1 MGLWLGGSCMQQ
13 ITALRAEWFA
23 RLAEAIEGAQ
33 QVAWQL
39 RTNESASVEA
49 RELYSRL
56 EAARLE
62 LESLQGVTRNVAA
75 KADADWLDRLGWSSS
90 LLDPAT

>member
-1 MGLWLGGSCMQQ
+1 MEHRA
-13 ITALRAEWFA
+13 ALRAEWLA

-39 RTNESASVEA
+39 RTYESASGEA
-49 RELYSRL
+49 RELYGRL

-62 LESLQGVTRNVAA
+62 LESLSGLRRQPR
-75 KADADWLDRLGWSSS
+75 DPIDPHWLEKLGWSSS
-90 LLDPAT
+90 LSNPAD